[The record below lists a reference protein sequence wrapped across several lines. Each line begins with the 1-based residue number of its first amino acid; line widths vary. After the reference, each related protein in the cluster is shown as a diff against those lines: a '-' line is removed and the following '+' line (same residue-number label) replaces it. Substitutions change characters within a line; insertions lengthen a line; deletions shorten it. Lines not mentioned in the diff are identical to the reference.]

1 MIVCVCV
8 CVSECAVILSQQE
21 VVRKLHLW
29 EPQGAI
35 PRGRA
40 WGHHL
45 RDLEDKG
52 GHGQIHVDLPSPRED
67 PPLPSDTCRAEGWIQ
82 SSWAGLPSEERAGS
96 GPGDSGT
103 EVGTGRSVR
112 VTSSPICLLHS
123 VGFPGEGGGHRGG
136 GQEAAQASSR
146 PGKGSL

>member
-1 MIVCVCV
+1 MIVCVC
-8 CVSECAVILSQQE
+8 ECAVILSQQG

-29 EPQGAI
+29 EPQGARS
-35 PRGRA
+35 RGRA
-40 WGHHL
+40 RGHHL
-45 RDLEDKG
+45 WDSEDKG
-52 GHGQIHVDLPSPRED
+52 GRGQIHVDLPSPQED
-67 PPLPSDTCRAEGWIQ
+67 PPLPSSTCRAEGWIQ
-82 SSWAGLPSEERAGS
+82 SSWVGLPSEARAGS
-96 GPGDSGT
+96 GPRDSGI

-123 VGFPGEGGGHRGG
+123 VGFPGEGSGRRGR